1 MRRPQTLYYARIE
14 SPAGKLL
21 LVACERG
28 LRHLQFG
35 GELPRPRKNE
45 VWIESPQ
52 MLKPYA
58 EQLKAYFQGE
68 LREFTCKLDLEGT
81 EFQKKC
87 WNALLRI
94 PYGKTRSY
102 ADIAREVGSP
112 RSFRAVGQANHHNPI
127 AIIVPCHRVIT
138 SSGTLGGYG
147 GGLEVK
153 KMLLKLETQT
163 PLEFEAAID
172 TTAARS

>member
-1 MRRPQTLYYARIE
+1 MPCAETLYYTRIE

-21 LVACERG
+21 LAAGERG
-28 LRHLQFG
+28 LRYLQFG
-35 GELPRPRKNE
+35 GELPRPKKNE

-52 MLKPYA
+52 MLEPYE
-58 EQLKAYFQGE
+58 EQLKAYFLGE

-81 EFQKKC
+81 DFQKKC

-94 PYGKTRSY
+94 PYGKTCSY
-102 ADIAREVGSP
+102 ADIARQVGSP
-112 RSFRAVGQANHHNPI
+112 RSFRAVGQANHHNPV

-153 KMLLKLETQT
+153 KMLLQLETQ
-163 PLEFEAAID
+163 P
-172 TTAARS
+172 SQNV

>member
-1 MRRPQTLYYARIE
+1 MRPPQTLYYARIE

-21 LVACERG
+21 LAAGERG

-35 GELPRPRKNE
+35 GELPRPKKNE

-58 EQLKAYFQGE
+58 EQIKAYFQGE

-81 EFQKKC
+81 EFQRKC

-94 PYGKTRSY
+94 PYGKTCSY
-102 ADIAREVGSP
+102 ADIARKVGSP

-153 KMLLKLETQT
+153 KMLLELETQT
-163 PLEFEAAID
+163 PLKFEAAIH